1 MQPIIH
7 STINL
12 HPANVKNMVSS

>member
-7 STINL
+7 GTINL